1 MLFPVFFAPF
11 PGEGIGCLLCKQ
23 PPHELLMQF
32 IRDLHATHERSIP
45 VKEILQAS
53 IIFVLF
59 HNRSLHFRIFE
70 ACIGPHI

>member
-1 MLFPVFFAPF
+1 M
-11 PGEGIGCLLCKQ
+11 
-23 PPHELLMQF
+23 ELAENNF
-32 IRDLHATHERSIP
+32 I